1 MLLIYTI
8 IYALGTILY
17 YLKLNVIASG
27 LIVSL
32 AIFLYVKEVKSNH
45 RIINVKGIFALGF
58 LGGYGISLLKLSKL
72 SSDYSLLTVLVIYIT
87 YFSLYLG
94 SFFAKNQK
102 ERFVDGID
110 KRINVST
117 IDNNK
122 LTIINLVLIAVT
134 FLSFVIEAMTL
145 KFIPVFTKDTPH
157 AYSTFHVHMIHYV
170 TTLYIFIPSIAISNY
185 LSLKNKKNVVFI
197 IISFFYVL
205 ILSTLMLSRGQLIM
219 SVILSVFTLVIHK
232 GVPKLKTVAFYKK
245 MIALIIIVIL
255 FLLCVFI
262 TIHRAH
268 DVEYLNGIF
277 EMKNKNLP
285 IYVSQPYMY
294 VAHNYE
300 NLNYMIE
307 NLTHHTFG
315 RLSFTP
321 LFTLTFAKNLF
332 PFTIGAP
339 PLLIKEELSTKT
351 FIYDAY
357 QDFGIVGVLILMIF
371 VGYIGEILENYVYDC
386 IEKKSYYRNNY
397 IVILLAL
404 FSYYMLFSFLQS
416 YMSLTDTWVN
426 FIFVI
431 LLCFLPIS
439 HSVVKNSD
447 K

>member
-32 AIFLYVKEVKSNH
+32 AIFLYVKEVKNNH

-72 SSDYSLLTVLVIYIT
+72 SSDYSFLTVLVIYIT

-102 ERFVDGID
+102 ERFVNGID

-122 LTIINLVLIAVT
+122 LTIINLALIAVT

-145 KFIPVFTKDTPH
+145 KFIPVLTKDTPH

-219 SVILSVFTLVIHK
+219 SVILSVFTY
-232 GVPKLKTVAFYKK
+232 A
-245 MIALIIIVIL
+245 
-255 FLLCVFI
+255 
-262 TIHRAH
+262 
-268 DVEYLNGIF
+268 
-277 EMKNKNLP
+277 
-285 IYVSQPYMY
+285 
-294 VAHNYE
+294 
-300 NLNYMIE
+300 
-307 NLTHHTFG
+307 
-315 RLSFTP
+315 
-321 LFTLTFAKNLF
+321 
-332 PFTIGAP
+332 
-339 PLLIKEELSTKT
+339 
-351 FIYDAY
+351 
-357 QDFGIVGVLILMIF
+357 
-371 VGYIGEILENYVYDC
+371 
-386 IEKKSYYRNNY
+386 
-397 IVILLAL
+397 
-404 FSYYMLFSFLQS
+404 
-416 YMSLTDTWVN
+416 
-426 FIFVI
+426 
-431 LLCFLPIS
+431 
-439 HSVVKNSD
+439 
-447 K
+447 